1 MAAMGEAARQILER
15 LDRLAEA
22 EREEVVA
29 EILRR
34 AASSEHSGPEDRELL
49 EAADRLFL
57 ELDRREQS

>member
-1 MAAMGEAARQILER
+1 MAAMGEAARQVLDT
-15 LDRLAEA
+15 LDRLPEA

-34 AASSEHSGPEDRELL
+34 AAMSEHSVPDDQELL
-49 EAADRLFL
+49 AAADRLFL